1 MKRWSSEWEKII
13 ANETTDKRYYTNYT
27 SSLCNAIS
35 EKQLNQKWAED
46 LNRHS
51 SKEDIQSGQQI
62 WKNAQHC
69 SLLEKCKSKP
79 PWGIT
84 SHLLEWLPSQ
94 SLQTINVRQNVE
106 KREPSC
112 IVGGNV
118 NGYSHYGEQ
127 YGDYS
132 KN

>member
-1 MKRWSSEWEKII
+1 MKRRSSEWEKII

-62 WKNAQHC
+62 
-69 SLLEKCKSKP
+69 
-79 PWGIT
+79 
-84 SHLLEWLPSQ
+84 
-94 SLQTINVRQNVE
+94 
-106 KREPSC
+106 
-112 IVGGNV
+112 
-118 NGYSHYGEQ
+118 
-127 YGDYS
+127 
-132 KN
+132 